1 MPRKNI
7 PNFIVFVTIEPLNV
21 FKELLVFLDGRFL
34 FDNAPFFILKNKQL
48 LLLFCNFSIF
58 LFIFDLK
65 LIDIFVTLIHGLL
78 VLVKVRR
85 KLDERSLQLIIFL
98 SQILFTLLELDLHL
112 LEIFLFVDISLLVF
126 VHLTTLVEKTG
137 CWGNRVQFLN
147 GYQVFLGLLVHL

>member
-7 PNFIVFVTIEPLNV
+7 PNFIVFVTIEPLYV

-58 LFIFDLK
+58 LFVFDLK

-98 SQILFTLLELDLHL
+98 SQILFTLFELDLHL
-112 LEIFLFVDISLLVF
+112 LEVFLFVDISLLVF

-137 CWGNRVQFLN
+137 CWGNRVQFLH